1 MIMPSI
7 DYINFEELLGLIY
20 QHTSLPERFM
30 VAISGPPGSGKS
42 TIAGLLVK
50 KLGECAKVVPMDGFH
65 LDNHQLKNLDLLHRK
80 GAPETFDALGFLE
93 LIKAIRT
100 TENLSFPVFDRDADQ
115 TIRDADKLGPKHKII
130 IIEGNY
136 LLLKKYP
143 WSDLKDH
150 FDLSVCLEVS
160 DIDLEK
166 RLTDR
171 WIAYGLDPSSASA
184 RALRN
189 DMRNVRYVKKH
200 SILPDYRFAPI

>member
-1 MIMPSI
+1 MPSI
-7 DYINFEELLGLIY
+7 DYINFEELLGLIAK
-20 QHTSLPERFM
+20 QNSLAGRFI
-30 VAISGPPGSGKS
+30 VAICGPPGSGKS
-42 TIAGLLVK
+42 TISSLLVTR
-50 KLGECAKVVPMDGFH
+50 LGKCAKVVPMDGFH
-65 LDNHQLKNLDLLHRK
+65 LDNRQLKSLDLLHRK
-80 GAPETFDALGFLE
+80 GAPETFDVFGFLE
-93 LIKAIRT
+93 LVKDIRR

-115 TIRDADKLGPKHKII
+115 TIRDADNLGPKHKII

-136 LLLKKYP
+136 LLLNKYP

-160 DIDLEK
+160 DVDLEK